1 MARCVCGMR
10 CQRRDCSLERVLSI
24 EHEMDAKAATKAIDG
39 AVRAGWVRLNA
50 AGKYEH
56 VSHEEHA

>member
-1 MARCVCGMR
+1 MR